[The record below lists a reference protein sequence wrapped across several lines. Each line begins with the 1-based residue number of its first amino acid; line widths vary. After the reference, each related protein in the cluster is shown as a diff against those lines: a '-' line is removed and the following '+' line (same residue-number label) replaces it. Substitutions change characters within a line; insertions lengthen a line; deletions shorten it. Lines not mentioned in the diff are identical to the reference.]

1 MNIIRV
7 NNIKKTF
14 GGSLL
19 FEHVSFEVNDDDK
32 ISIIGRN
39 GVGKTTLF
47 KMILGEM
54 APDAGDLFI
63 FGKAKIGYLSQAVLS
78 DQDLTLLEEM
88 ESVYQDLIELGKTL
102 EDQMKQ
108 LSVDASEQMLARYS
122 RLEEAFRHRGGYQ
135 YQLDIELMLTK
146 FGFSPQDYPRQVST
160 FSGGEKTRI
169 AFCKLLLIQPDILL
183 LDEPTNHMDIA
194 IIEWLEDYLRSYP
207 KAVVVITHDKYF
219 INKVTPKIFELDGHT
234 LEKYHGTY
242 EAYELEKQKRY
253 EQRLKAYERQTKEIA
268 HLQSFVDR
276 FRYKAKLASMAQDRV
291 KKIERM
297 EKLHM
302 PKRTSRHLS
311 LEFSTRRPTDA
322 VILRAEHLAIGYDTP
337 LIDNIRFTMR
347 GHDKLAIIGAN
358 GSGKTTLL
366 KTMLKEIH
374 PLAGTLELTKPMK
387 LGYFDQTQY
396 LEGLKGSLID
406 VVHDRYPHFTMREV
420 RTLLARFLFLG
431 EDGFK
436 DVSVLSGGEAVR
448 IRLLLLMLEKSD
460 FLVLDEPTNHLD
472 IDTKSI
478 IEDVFCEYPGPM
490 MFVSHDRYFINKVA
504 TKILAFDNGDWR
516 LIEGN
521 YEDYKAAITQT
532 APSPKPRVD
541 RPQRIDVQKEVAK
554 RTEMVQAYES
564 ELHHLQKALFEP
576 EVYSD
581 HVRYHDTEVKIKE
594 IESKIMSL
602 LEEIETIHT

>member
-88 ESVYQDLIELGKTL
+88 ESVYKDLIELGKTL

-108 LSVDASEQMLARYS
+108 LSIDASEQMLARYS

-135 YQLDIELMLTK
+135 YQLDIELMLTR
-146 FGFSPQDYPRQVST
+146 FGFSTQDYSRRVST

-234 LEKYHGTY
+234 LE
-242 EAYELEKQKRY
+242 
-253 EQRLKAYERQTKEIA
+253 
-268 HLQSFVDR
+268 
-276 FRYKAKLASMAQDRV
+276 
-291 KKIERM
+291 
-297 EKLHM
+297 
-302 PKRTSRHLS
+302 
-311 LEFSTRRPTDA
+311 
-322 VILRAEHLAIGYDTP
+322 
-337 LIDNIRFTMR
+337 
-347 GHDKLAIIGAN
+347 
-358 GSGKTTLL
+358 
-366 KTMLKEIH
+366 
-374 PLAGTLELTKPMK
+374 
-387 LGYFDQTQY
+387 
-396 LEGLKGSLID
+396 
-406 VVHDRYPHFTMREV
+406 
-420 RTLLARFLFLG
+420 
-431 EDGFK
+431 
-436 DVSVLSGGEAVR
+436 
-448 IRLLLLMLEKSD
+448 
-460 FLVLDEPTNHLD
+460 
-472 IDTKSI
+472 
-478 IEDVFCEYPGPM
+478 
-490 MFVSHDRYFINKVA
+490 
-504 TKILAFDNGDWR
+504 
-516 LIEGN
+516 
-521 YEDYKAAITQT
+521 
-532 APSPKPRVD
+532 
-541 RPQRIDVQKEVAK
+541 
-554 RTEMVQAYES
+554 
-564 ELHHLQKALFEP
+564 
-576 EVYSD
+576 
-581 HVRYHDTEVKIKE
+581 
-594 IESKIMSL
+594 
-602 LEEIETIHT
+602 